1 MELEYGRR
9 FARDSRRIDNRKL
22 RENVQRKIEELERAS
37 SLWDVTG
44 IKKLKFAGD
53 FFRIRI
59 GDYRLGIELKG
70 TKVEL
75 MRFLHRRDF
84 YRFFP

>member
-1 MELEYGRR
+1 MDLEFGRR

-22 RENVQRKIEELERAS
+22 RGNLQRKIEELERAS

-44 IKKLKFAGD
+44 VKKLQFAGD

-59 GDYRLGIELKG
+59 GNYRLGVELKG
-70 TKVEL
+70 TTLEL
-75 MRFLHRRDF
+75 IRFLHRRDF
-84 YRFFP
+84 YHFFP